1 MGMDRI
7 RTRYERGEVMALT
20 QCDRCNKKMVY
31 VPAIQLNLCSDCY
44 ANDEQQSSDLSMQ
57 LQSAESALAAGEG

>member
-1 MGMDRI
+1 
-7 RTRYERGEVMALT
+7 MALT